1 MSGDTIRLGVIGA
14 GRIAHVMCD
23 AYAEIA
29 QAKLIAVTDVNR
41 TSAEAV
47 KAKYGMERV
56 HATHE
61 ELLADKDVDAVVICS
76 PTPTHAA
83 MTIAAAEAGKH
94 IFCQKPMAL
103 TVEDCDAMIAAV
115 EKAGVTLQ
123 IGFMLRF
130 TPPFSEAKKWID
142 QGEIGDVIGLTS
154 SLFGWVPSADW
165 FYDPKIGGGVLID
178 TLSHTFDLFRW
189 YNGDFESVYAS
200 GGAFVLEG
208 AKRFGTPDNVMA
220 HFRFRNGTMGNLYGS
235 WTSGYGD
242 LTVHVFGTNGTIA
255 IDLMEKQGGHLYVR
269 NKRGGSTWPQ
279 GWSNFGILWK
289 YGYQGEARH
298 FIATLLGKAEAMPTG
313 WDGREA
319 IRALLLADKSMRA
332 GEIVKI

>member
-1 MSGDTIRLGVIGA
+1 MEQIGLGVIGA

-23 AYAEIA
+23 AYAEIP
-29 QAKLIAVTDVNR
+29 QAKLVAVTDVNPEAADAVR
-41 TSAEAV
+41 T
-47 KAKYGMERV
+47 KYGIARTY
-56 HATHE
+56 ATHH

-83 MTIAAAEAGKH
+83 ITIEAARAGKH

-103 TVEDCDAMIAAV
+103 TLEDCDAMVAAAG
-115 EKAGVTLQ
+115 KAGVVLQ

-130 TPPFSEAKKWID
+130 TPPFGEAKKWID
-142 QGEIGDVIGLTS
+142 EGEIGDVIGLTS

-189 YNGDFESVYAS
+189 YNGDFATVYAS
-200 GGAFVLEG
+200 GGAYVLDG
-208 AKRFGTPDNVMA
+208 ARRFGTPDNVMA
-220 HFRFRNGTMGNLYGS
+220 HFRFKNGTMGNLYGS

-242 LTVHVFGTNGTIA
+242 LTVQVYGTNGTIS
-255 IDLMEKQGGHLYVR
+255 IDLMEKQGGRFYIR
-269 NKRGGSTWPQ
+269 NRRGENSRPQ
-279 GWSNFGILWK
+279 GWSNMGILWK

-298 FIATLLGKAEAMPTG
+298 FVMTLLGKAQPMPTG
-313 WDGREA
+313 EDGREA
-319 IRALLLADKSMRA
+319 IRALLLADKSMRS
-332 GEIVKI
+332 GEVVKL